1 MSVKEFLEQEYYKKV
16 DGIYYQGLKISLDKL
31 KAEHLDKNGE
41 IEEYVDYDGI
51 DELGG
56 GLIYRDTTDFIV
68 KD

>member
-16 DGIYYQGLKISLDKL
+16 SGIYYQGFKISLEEL
-31 KAEHLDKNGE
+31 KEKHLDKNGE
-41 IEEYVDYDGI
+41 IKEFVDYDGV

-56 GLIYRDTTDFIV
+56 GLIYRHTTDFIV

>member
-16 DGIYYQGLKISLDKL
+16 DGIYYQGFKISLEEL
-31 KAEHLDKNGE
+31 KAKHLDKEGE
-41 IEEYVDYDGI
+41 IEEFVDYDGI

-56 GLIYRDTTDFIV
+56 GLIYRYTTDFIV